1 MSARPSSH
9 HFGSNSSTSSSRSS
23 SSSSSSDSG
32 YRHSMDAIA
41 LPIASVEVVRCM
53 RCARSV
59 EATSTDDVSTMG
71 MVRIAHNLYYCERC
85 AKMKTSSKTNST
97 QKFNFDT
104 GFQLL
109 IFFFLGGGKQ
119 IINQHSKQHCD
130 KSSLGLED
138 RMHEYTASTLPSQ
151 RHPAPSVMEIE
162 QPSRQLNA
170 REQSPFIAANAECTR
185 PQPAPGR

>member
-9 HFGSNSSTSSSRSS
+9 HFGSNSSTSSSRS

-71 MVRIAHNLYYCERC
+71 MVRIAHNLYYCER
-85 AKMKTSSKTNST
+85 K
-97 QKFNFDT
+97 D
-104 GFQLL
+104 G
-109 IFFFLGGGKQ
+109 
-119 IINQHSKQHCD
+119 
-130 KSSLGLED
+130 
-138 RMHEYTASTLPSQ
+138 YTASTLPHQ
-151 RHPAPSVMEIE
+151 RHPAPSAMENE

-170 REQSPFIAANAECTR
+170 REQSLFIAAIADVHDHKLHLDDKTLGILLTQIPPYDTYQQPR
-185 PQPAPGR
+185 PSSSSPLRDRSRTLKKGTFSKAQGI

>member
-9 HFGSNSSTSSSRSS
+9 HFGSNSSTSSSRS

-85 AKMKTSSKTNST
+85 AKMVGYK
-97 QKFNFDT
+97 
-104 GFQLL
+104 
-109 IFFFLGGGKQ
+109 
-119 IINQHSKQHCD
+119 
-130 KSSLGLED
+130 
-138 RMHEYTASTLPSQ
+138 
-151 RHPAPSVMEIE
+151 
-162 QPSRQLNA
+162 
-170 REQSPFIAANAECTR
+170 
-185 PQPAPGR
+185 